1 MKAILYNNSEASSLR
16 IGYAPDPE
24 VGEEDVL
31 IEVAATALNRA
42 DIMQRQGLYPPPAGA
57 SPILGLEVSGG
68 IIQVGNQVS
77 KWKIGDR
84 VCALLAGGGY
94 AERVSVHQGHVMPLP
109 DHMDLLQAAAIPEVF
124 LTAYQAL
131 VELGRLAQGEHL
143 LVHAGAS
150 GVGTA
155 AIQLAK
161 KIKAHITVT
170 ASKGKH
176 DLCLSLGA
184 HVAIDY
190 KNEDFLEQSLAITK
204 QQGMDVIIDFIGAP
218 YFESNITALN
228 RDGRLIELAFM
239 GGYQTQ
245 GVNLATILMKR
256 LHIMG
261 STLRARSQTYKT
273 QLVSNFYNFAWS
285 DIDNQIITPVVD
297 SVFSWHDIQSA
308 HQMMEGNKNA
318 GKIIIAIKEQP

>member
-1 MKAILYNNSEASSLR
+1 MR

-57 SPILGLEVSGG
+57 SPILGLEVSGV

-94 AERVSVHQGHVMPLP
+94 AERVSVHQGHVLPVP

-228 RDGRLIELAFM
+228 RDGRLIVLAFM

>member
-57 SPILGLEVSGG
+57 SPILGLEVSGV

-94 AERVSVHQGHVMPLP
+94 AERVSVHQGHVLPVP

-228 RDGRLIELAFM
+228 RDGRLIVLAFM

>member
-1 MKAILYNNSEASSLR
+1 MKAILYDNSEASSLH

-57 SPILGLEVSGG
+57 SPILGLEVSGV

-94 AERVSVHQGHVMPLP
+94 AERVSVHQGHVLPVP

-190 KNEDFLEQSLAITK
+190 KKEDFLEQSLAITK

-228 RDGRLIELAFM
+228 RDGRLIVLAFM

-285 DIDNQIITPVVD
+285 DIDNQTIRPVVD